1 MELEGRVSA
10 AFATGAKVSVVAV
23 RARAE
28 KRMFFMSWLLGKS
41 VKWFNAFA
49 SLISECHGSQGGD

>member
-28 KRMFFMSWLLGKS
+28 KRMFFMSWLLGE
-41 VKWFNAFA
+41 
-49 SLISECHGSQGGD
+49 ISEVV